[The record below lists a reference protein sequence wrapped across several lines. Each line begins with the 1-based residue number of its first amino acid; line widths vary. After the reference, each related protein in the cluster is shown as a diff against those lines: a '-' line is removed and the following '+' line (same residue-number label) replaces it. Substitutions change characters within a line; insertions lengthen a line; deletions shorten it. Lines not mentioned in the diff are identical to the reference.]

1 MGSTWS
7 SELAGDDRPGLSG
20 SANKET
26 EKFLVGVGIKREH
39 AAFRGVGQHW
49 LEDLGVPARCRRD
62 ASIPA
67 PWGKPGLMFLDF

>member
-1 MGSTWS
+1 MGSNWS

-39 AAFRGVGQHW
+39 SAFRGVGQHW
-49 LEDLGVPARCRRD
+49 LEDLWVPARCHRD